1 VKQSVAKSAASS
13 TQAMFLPRVVPSTW
27 KDIQGALLYDKKKAT
42 NFQEFLVNDLPFLE
56 DMIVTKQYDHFGE
69 PLKEEFFVPS
79 PLGGL
84 SLIGWENGTFSGP
97 FQEIQSQSKYYQM
110 AQDAGY
116 KPTAYK
122 ETKYDVEVSPLEYL
136 DKGNPSEKI
145 KGLRA
150 DVKEQGL
157 DGEPKKN
164 ETGMYVFPLNISP
177 DKLAEINQVRGQYVR
192 TWLDKNETIFL
203 QKTKSERNNILKN
216 LYATGTTLAK
226 GKVLNLDNEVYRF
239 VPVEVGANGYE
250 VSGAFIPTKLY

>member
-1 VKQSVAKSAASS
+1 
-13 TQAMFLPRVVPSTW
+13 
-27 KDIQGALLYDKKKAT
+27 
-42 NFQEFLVNDLPFLE
+42 
-56 DMIVTKQYDHFGE
+56 
-69 PLKEEFFVPS
+69 
-79 PLGGL
+79 
-84 SLIGWENGTFSGP
+84 LIGWENGTFSGP

-145 KGLRA
+145 KGLRS

-157 DGEPKKN
+157 EGDEKKN
-164 ETGMYVFPLNISP
+164 EKGMFVFTLNISP